1 MKPELVVKFI
11 STLMHSRTQ
20 AHMFHL
26 QTTSYA
32 AHKALQSYY
41 EDIVDLID
49 AYAETYQGRYGLL
62 VGYQPMVQVYDETS
76 VMKYFSGL
84 LTFIDQI
91 REELPAHGELN
102 NTVDEISA
110 LVSGTIYKLKF
121 LQ

>member
-1 MKPELVVKFI
+1 MKPEIVVKFI
-11 STLMHSRTQ
+11 STLLHSRTQ
-20 AHMFHL
+20 AHIFHL

-32 AHKALQSYY
+32 AHKALQKYY
-41 EDIVDLID
+41 EDIVELID
-49 AYAETYQGRYGLL
+49 AYTETYQGRYGLL
-62 VGYQPMVQVYDETS
+62 AGYNGMAQVYEQDS

-91 REELPAHGELN
+91 REELPQHGELN

-110 LVSGTIYKLKF
+110 LVSSTMYKLKF